1 MKTAG
6 VLGEKKINLP
16 THHQTSSA
24 QRSEAS
30 VQSRQCAR
38 KKALYASLPEACQVK
53 MFQNLDSEP
62 HPLLHTAPFIHYMT
76 ESMPAIVIVIW

>member
-30 VQSRQCAR
+30 VQSQH
-38 KKALYASLPEACQVK
+38 LPKACQVK
-53 MFQNLDSEP
+53 IFQILDSEP